1 VSARDILGGVLA
13 EPGPWT
19 TVLADISR
27 DLHDPKR
34 TVDLRHRSLL
44 QSLEEQGAPQ
54 EDRDAVEAA
63 LATDYRTPSPSARFI
78 AVRNGRVE
86 VDEVLLGAIP
96 RDGWAWHAPVLDPLP
111 LLARDAFGFH
121 ALLVEAAR
129 DGATIWHRRPDLE
142 HDPDAP
148 TDAGETAQ
156 QLEEA
161 ERVDGTS
168 HGIVHKVPSGGW
180 AQLRYQHYVEDTWR
194 DNEEQVAQRV
204 GELVERYRP
213 RLILVAGDVRAVEL
227 LEQALPPAAKEV
239 LVTEQLEATA
249 GDEPEELF
257 RRFEEAVAR
266 VAAEDERAA
275 LERIFTR
282 SEGEGR
288 SEALGIGEVVDALE
302 QSQADTVLVTVP
314 REAERTHE
322 EERHAIALD
331 AQPWIA
337 SAPEQDFGAG
347 ELGIVPASVAIA
359 RAAVLTDARVIV
371 VSPGELPEDAPAA
384 ALLRWPVGPSQAG

>member
-1 VSARDILGGVLA
+1 MSARDILGGLLA

-27 DLHDPKR
+27 DMNDPKR

-44 QSLEEQGAPQ
+44 QSLEQQGAPQ
-54 EDRDAVEAA
+54 ADIDAVEGA
-63 LATDYRTPSPSARFI
+63 LKTDYRTPSPSARFI
-78 AVRNGRVE
+78 AVRGGEVE
-86 VDEVLLGAIP
+86 VDEVVLGAIP
-96 RDGWAWHAPVLDPLP
+96 RDGWAWHAPVIDPLP

-129 DGATIWHRRPDLE
+129 DGAAIWHRRPDLE

-148 TDAGETAQ
+148 AVGEEAQ
-156 QLEEA
+156 QTDEP

-194 DNEEQVAQRV
+194 SNERAVAERI
-204 GELVERYRP
+204 GELVEQFHP
-213 RLILVAGDVRAVEL
+213 RLIMVAGDVRAVEL
-227 LEQALPPAAKEV
+227 LSEELPEAAKAV
-239 LVTEQLEATA
+239 LFSEQLEATA
-249 GDEPEELF
+249 GDEQEELF

-266 VAAEDERAA
+266 VAAEDEDAA
-275 LERIFTR
+275 LQRIFTR

-288 SEALGIGEVVDALE
+288 SEALGIGEVVNALE

-314 REAERTHE
+314 REAERTHD
-322 EERHAIALD
+322 EERRAIALD

-359 RAAVLTDARVIV
+359 RAAVLTDARVMV
-371 VSPGELPEDAPAA
+371 VSPGELPADAPAA
-384 ALLRWPVGPSQAG
+384 ALLRWPVGPPQSE